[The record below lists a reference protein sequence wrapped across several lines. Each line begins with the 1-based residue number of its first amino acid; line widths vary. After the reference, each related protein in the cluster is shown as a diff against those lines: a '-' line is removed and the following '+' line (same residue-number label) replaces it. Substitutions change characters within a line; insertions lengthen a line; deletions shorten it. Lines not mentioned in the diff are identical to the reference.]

1 VFNRATSNA
10 STFTPRALAVSA
22 NLSHRSLDHGLVATS
37 HSTRISRTAPN
48 FGGSEALAAVSGC
61 FSRHQT
67 LRTTTSSPPL
77 RFVFRSLNGDIASNS
92 GHLWQFE
99 IKAKLRVESSQ
110 LAHRKDY
117 LYHCHPHICPHP
129 GRFPALW
136 LLVNGRAGQHLVM
149 RRRTSHPVGKAT
161 AT

>member
-1 VFNRATSNA
+1 MGSSQSRIRREFPALPQISEDRRLWRPPLDASA
-10 STFTPRALAVSA
+10 STK
-22 NLSHRSLDHGLVATS
+22 LSEQQHL
-37 HSTRISRTAPN
+37 
-48 FGGSEALAAVSGC
+48 
-61 FSRHQT
+61 
-67 LRTTTSSPPL
+67 PPL
-77 RFVFRSLNGDIASNS
+77 RLVFRSLNGNIAANG